1 MIVTAEGCTRY
12 LTGRGQGYS
21 KHPIMQ
27 RTAPTTKSYIAPNLQ
42 GGAVEKLCDGV
53 ARTEKESSN
62 SHILFAKVKWIFE
75 TTKQ

>member
-1 MIVTAEGCTRY
+1 
-12 LTGRGQGYS
+12 
-21 KHPIMQ
+21 MQ